1 MTKKASSTRATGT
14 KGRGRT
20 NITRTTPKDLG
31 PTRSRPNPPITVE
44 TTANRPV
51 SSGAKHRGDRRDM
64 SPTYTTNRKHSARGS
79 NPRKDVSTRAR

>member
-1 MTKKASSTRATGT
+1 MTKKASTRHATGT

-20 NITRTTPKDLG
+20 NITRTTSKDLG
-31 PTRSRPNPPITVE
+31 PSRTHPNPPIIVE
-44 TTANRPV
+44 TTANRPA

-64 SPTYTTNRKHSARGS
+64 SPTYTTTRKHAARGS